1 MAKKILSM
9 LFILA
14 LAVGLY
20 AMKANAEGDRVPGP
34 TSTAQVSR
42 IATVTP
48 GTCEVYTGIDGGTVN
63 LRTCAG
69 TSCRVL
75 DILTEGES
83 LTIVTAGNWTQV
95 TRADGVTG
103 WLYSKYCKGK

>member
-1 MAKKILSM
+1 MAKKITFM
-9 LFILA
+9 LLLLV

-20 AMKANAEGDRVPGP
+20 AMKATAKGDRVPV
-34 TSTAQVSR
+34 TTQTAQVSR
-42 IATVTP
+42 IASVTP
-48 GTCEVYTGIDGGTVN
+48 GTCEVYTGITGGTVN

-83 LTIVTAGNWTQV
+83 LSIVTAGNWTQA